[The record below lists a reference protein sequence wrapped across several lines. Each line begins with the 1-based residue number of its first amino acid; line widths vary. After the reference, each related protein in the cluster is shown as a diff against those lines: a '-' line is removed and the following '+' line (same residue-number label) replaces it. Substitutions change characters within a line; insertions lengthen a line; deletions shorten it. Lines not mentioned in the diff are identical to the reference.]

1 MKYIFLSFYLLILS
15 CSYPDIDSVPDFK
28 NLDLSKDESIELC
41 KLTSKKDNGK
51 FVNCIANLYD
61 NEIMPNFKFLNI
73 SEEYSVKLCKLIY
86 SDRKKLLSCLSDY
99 YIYQDNK

>member
-1 MKYIFLSFYLLILS
+1 MRYIFLSLYLLTLS

-28 NLDLSKDESIELC
+28 NLDLSKEESIELC
-41 KLTSKKDNGK
+41 KLTSKKDNDI